1 VRVHLQA
8 YNVSDTACLLEWI
21 IIGDAADL
29 TGFTVTRAVIQGDT
43 PPVSVDLPPTTRQ
56 HRLTELQP
64 STEYTVCITASG
76 DGAVTD
82 GIRACTSVWTNEVRA
97 FLQNFQ
103 RRRPQA
109 RMVISLTLVR
119 QIPSSL
125 LPSFSPPFPSPSLSP
140 LRSRPQIQLQGLGEH
155 CFIAFSAL
163 TLLVGRQEGHPACK
177 KMSSGV
183 LAWLSVWSEV
193 QTCIWPS

>member
-1 VRVHLQA
+1 MRVHLQV

-21 IIGDAADL
+21 IIGDATDL

-43 PPVSVDLPPTTRQ
+43 PPLSVDLPPTTRQ

-64 STEYTVCITASG
+64 STEYTVCITATR
-76 DGAVTD
+76 DGALTD

-103 RRRPQA
+103 RR
-109 RMVISLTLVR
+109 MVISLTLVR

-125 LPSFSPPFPSPSLSP
+125 PLEVAPKFSYRSWGSTALSLS
-140 LRSRPQIQLQGLGEH
+140 
-155 CFIAFSAL
+155 
-163 TLLVGRQEGHPACK
+163 
-177 KMSSGV
+177 V
-183 LAWLSVWSEV
+183 L
-193 QTCIWPS
+193 